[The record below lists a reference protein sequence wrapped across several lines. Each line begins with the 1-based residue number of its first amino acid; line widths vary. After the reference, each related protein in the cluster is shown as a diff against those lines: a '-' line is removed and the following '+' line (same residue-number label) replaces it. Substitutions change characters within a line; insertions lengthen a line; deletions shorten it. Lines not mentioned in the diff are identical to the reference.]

1 MEEKEI
7 YEVLKRITKQLE
19 KHETEASED
28 ADRNKGFNDEMAS
41 FYRGKETALVYARN
55 LIEVTFEKALKG
67 E

>member
-7 YEVLKRITKQLE
+7 REVLRRIAKQLE
-19 KHETEASED
+19 KHEAEASED
-28 ADRNKGFNDEMAS
+28 ADANKGLNDEMTS